1 MEDAN
6 KELDTFLYRASHDL
20 RSPICSIIGLCNIA
34 LHTSEGES
42 KDLVQKVV
50 MTTGIM
56 DKLLKKLSI
65 ISEINQPTNFSSIT
79 LVDLVENVKQNFEET
94 INTQNIKF
102 TINCPADL
110 VIFSYPNLVET
121 IIANLIEN
129 AFFYSVL
136 KDPLNATVSL
146 DVAIN
151 NSDVVITVRDN
162 GIGVEEAISHKLFD
176 MFFKGTEKSKGHG
189 LGLYIVQKSVQALH
203 GKVEVESEFGSFTKF
218 TVQFPLKTIAFEA
231 QQRKLELHN
240 GVMTIKKS
248 LLAWHN
254 SSGKLPIDIGR

>member
-1 MEDAN
+1 MIFVHPFVQ
-6 KELDTFLYRASHDL
+6 LL
-20 RSPICSIIGLCNIA
+20 GLCNIA

-50 MTTGIM
+50 LTTGIM

-79 LVDLVENVKQNFEET
+79 LVDLVENVKQNFGKT
-94 INTQNIKF
+94 FADHNINF

-110 VIFSYPNLVET
+110 VIYSYPNLIET
-121 IIANLIEN
+121 ILENLMEN

-146 DVAIN
+146 NLAI
-151 NSDVVITVRDN
+151 SDKDVVISIHDN
-162 GIGVEEAISHKLFD
+162 GIGVEEAIRHKLFD

-189 LGLYIVQKSVQALH
+189 LGLYIVQKSVQALD
-203 GKVEVESEFGSFTKF
+203 GKVEVESEVGSFTKF
-218 TVQFPLKTIAFEA
+218 TVQFPLKKIAFEA
-231 QQRKLELHN
+231 QQRKLELHD
-240 GVMTIKKS
+240 GVLT
-248 LLAWHN
+248 
-254 SSGKLPIDIGR
+254 P